1 VSNGL
6 EARLRAPLKDRADFA
21 EALPRGWGSL
31 PALELARSLV
41 YLEQSG
47 ATPLGELFDLTGSP
61 AGRIRFT
68 GKLDRADRLAAGLTE
83 GVVIVDG
90 SVGDEAGLGMAGG
103 ILDIKGN
110 AGMRVGAA
118 PAGFKRGMLGGELIV
133 RGSAGAEA
141 GSYMRRGLLVVT
153 GQAGDRAG
161 LGMIAGTVVVAGGVG
176 SGSGLWSK
184 RGSIV
189 VLGTITPPATYAY
202 ACTYEPIHLR
212 VLFERLRREYG
223 LPLQRR
229 HINGRYRRFSGD
241 MAELGK
247 GEILQWTGN

>member
-1 VSNGL
+1 VSDGL
-6 EARLRAPLKDRADFA
+6 EARLRAQLNERADFG
-21 EALPRGWGSL
+21 EVLPRGWGSL
-31 PALELARSLV
+31 PARDLARSFV
-41 YLEQSG
+41 YLEESG
-47 ATPLGELFDLTGSP
+47 ATPLGELFDLIGTPG
-61 AGRIRFT
+61 GRLRFI
-68 GKLDRADRLAAGLTE
+68 GKLDRADRLAAGLSE
-83 GVVIVDG
+83 GVVIVEG
-90 SVGDEAGLGMAGG
+90 GVGNEAGLGMAGG
-103 ILDIKGN
+103 ILDIRGD
-110 AGMRVGAA
+110 AGIRTGGA
-118 PAGFKRGMLGGELIV
+118 PPGFKRGMMGGELIV

-161 LGMIAGTVVVAGGVG
+161 LGMIAGTVVVVGAAG

-189 VLGTITPPATYAY
+189 ALGAITPPPTYAY

-212 VLFERLRREYG
+212 LLFGRLRQEYG

-229 HINGRYRRFSGD
+229 HITGRYRRFSGD

-247 GEILQWTGN
+247 GEILQWRGN

>member
-1 VSNGL
+1 VSDGL
-6 EARLRAPLKDRADFA
+6 EARLRAPLKERADFA
-21 EALPRGWGSL
+21 EALPQGWGSL
-31 PALELARSLV
+31 PAVELARSIV

-47 ATPLGELFDLTGSP
+47 ATPLGELFDLTGTS
-61 AGRIRFT
+61 GGSIRFV
-68 GKLDRADRLAAGLTE
+68 GKLDHADRLAAGLSE
-83 GVVIVDG
+83 GAVIVEG

-103 ILDIKGN
+103 VLDIKGN
-110 AGMRVGAA
+110 AGVRVGGAL
-118 PAGFKRGMLGGELIV
+118 PGFKRGMLGGELIV

-153 GQAGDRAG
+153 GKAGDRAG
-161 LGMIAGTVVVAGGVG
+161 LGMIAGTVVVVGAAG

-189 VLGTITPPATYAY
+189 ALGAITPPPAYAY

-212 VLFERLRREYG
+212 LLFGRMRQVYG
-223 LPLQRR
+223 LPIQRR
-229 HINGRYRRFSGD
+229 YITGRYRRFSGD

>member
-1 VSNGL
+1 VSDGL
-6 EARLRAPLKDRADFA
+6 EARLRAPLKERADFA
-21 EALPRGWGSL
+21 EVLPSGWGSL
-31 PALELARSLV
+31 PPVDVARNLV

-47 ATPLGELFDLTGSP
+47 ATPVGELFDLSGTPG
-61 AGRIRFT
+61 GRIRFV
-68 GKLDRADRLAAGLTE
+68 GKLDRANRLAAGLSE
-83 GVVIVDG
+83 GTVIVEG
-90 SVGDEAGLGMAGG
+90 SVGNEAGLGMAGG
-103 ILDIKGN
+103 ILDIEGN
-110 AGMRVGAA
+110 AGIRAGAA
-118 PAGFKRGMLGGELIV
+118 PPGFKRGMLGGELIV

-161 LGMIAGTVVVAGGVG
+161 LGMIAGTVVVVGAAGA
-176 SGSGLWSK
+176 STGLWSK

-189 VLGTITPPATYAY
+189 ALGAITPPPTYAY

-212 VLFERLRREYG
+212 LLLGRLRGEYG

-229 HINGRYRRFSGD
+229 HITGQYRRFSGD